1 MEPINR
7 DGKIREQV
15 ELEDRMRREYK
26 RKWGMLAKKST
37 NEFYSPG
44 HINREFRERFKKETE
59 IYPYEY
65 TGSGDSFFVSKDM
78 YDNLVKICRCGREKT
93 EGHVLKCLQR
103 VKAKYIEDIQA
114 SGSDERNESQKQTT
128 TSNFLRRLPPTS
140 AGNESISIKSVGE
153 ERQGMSSLCGSATK
167 TRVRKL
173 QRALERLSGEKLLGC
188 GGDGWRGCLKV
199 GGRSNLFS
207 LSLCVCVCF
216 KPHSPLTWQWWIL
229 TQHEDDFK
237 GGMMMRRSAEM

>member
-128 TSNFLRRLPPTS
+128 TTSNFLRRLPPTS
-140 AGNESISIKSVGE
+140 AGIVGWPQHTYQQWEKSTKYISPRYTMPGPRIQDQPYGSIFIG
-153 ERQGMSSLCGSATK
+153 
-167 TRVRKL
+167 
-173 QRALERLSGEKLLGC
+173 
-188 GGDGWRGCLKV
+188 
-199 GGRSNLFS
+199 
-207 LSLCVCVCF
+207 
-216 KPHSPLTWQWWIL
+216 
-229 TQHEDDFK
+229 
-237 GGMMMRRSAEM
+237 